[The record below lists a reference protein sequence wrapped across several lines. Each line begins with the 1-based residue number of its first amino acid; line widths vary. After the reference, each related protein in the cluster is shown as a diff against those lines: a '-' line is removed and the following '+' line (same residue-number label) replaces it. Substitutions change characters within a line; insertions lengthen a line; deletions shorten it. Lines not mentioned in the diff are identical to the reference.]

1 MKNLGKRL
9 GTTDESIINRKQEM
23 EERISDLEDTIGEI
37 DTSKKNF
44 KSQKLPVT
52 KLQGNL
58 GYYEKT

>member
-44 KSQKLPVT
+44 KSQKLPRF
-52 KLQGNL
+52 
-58 GYYEKT
+58 